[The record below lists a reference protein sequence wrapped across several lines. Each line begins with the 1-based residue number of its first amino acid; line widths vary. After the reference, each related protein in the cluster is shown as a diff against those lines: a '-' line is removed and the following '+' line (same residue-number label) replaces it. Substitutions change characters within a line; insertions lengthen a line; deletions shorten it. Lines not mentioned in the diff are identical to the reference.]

1 MILWNNAE
9 QGTDAWKAARRGRI
23 TGSRFKDARARLKN
37 GSPAGECLGYA
48 YDVARERLGGIAP
61 AKFTT
66 SAMREGTTNEPLAR
80 MKYEARTGEIVDEVG
95 FAYTEDGKFGLS
107 PDGLIG
113 DDGVWECK
121 TMVSSK
127 TLFEAMVDGDI
138 SEYRDQCLGYLWLLH
153 RQWVDLTLYCPDL
166 DLLHVV
172 RITRDEDEI
181 QKLVDDLMAFDRLV
195 ESLRARLAALMPEQ
209 DAALDGLT
217 LWEAAEPAAVPAPEA
232 APAAAPATPAP
243 KAVRPDELA
252 DALPF

>member
-23 TGSRFKDARARLKN
+23 TGSRFKDARAKLRS
-37 GSPAGECLGYA
+37 GAPAGECIAYA
-48 YDVARERLGGIAP
+48 YDVARERVGGIAP

-66 SAMREGTTNEPLAR
+66 SAMRDGTLNEPIAR
-80 MKYEARTGEIVDEVG
+80 IKYEARTGEIVDEVG
-95 FAYTEDGKFGLS
+95 FAYTDDGKFGLS

-113 DDGVWECK
+113 TDGVWECK

-166 DLLHVV
+166 DVMHVV
-172 RITRDEDEI
+172 RITRDEDAI
-181 QKLVDDLMAFDRLV
+181 QALVDDLMAFDRLV
-195 ESLRARLAALMPEQ
+195 QSLTTKLGALLADNTAPEP
-209 DAALDGLT
+209 AP
-217 LWEAAEPAAVPAPEA
+217 WEAIEPSA
-232 APAAAPATPAP
+232 APLPAIEAAAPAPAP
-243 KAVRPDELA
+243 VQPAKTIRPDELA